1 MTEMIFAARYLIELP
16 YVLNIPD
23 GDYDFLYENNHL
35 RLTVHND
42 YYALFKDA
50 NLFPQTLLI
59 GTRDQLLPHNTN
71 DRGIIKCRTVI
82 SLAHGWECFDLLEIS
97 REELTNSIRSQI
109 RNGDDF
115 PSVED
120 AEMHLSI
127 MSEQEIDKK
136 ILLERKIKTAR
147 EIFPPKRS
155 EECIGIINHFI
166 KQYRV
171 AFKDQFADEISLYQL
186 GSGFTNGVLQEHYC
200 DGIKI
205 SAIPIVGVITP
216 LMRQSWYKHDESL
229 IEDFKRRL
237 MSDGFNEHPELLL
250 IRADNFVHKGAFR
263 SAVIEASAGLES
275 YILRQLINAFHRNGI
290 DECETKE
297 TLNKNWK
304 FEDRCKKLFK
314 QLFNI
319 SVPEIA
325 ALEWQHANK
334 NRKEL
339 RDKIAH
345 TSHEPTEKETKE
357 FIKSI
362 NLLIEKIDSYF
373 KLNDESNE
381 SKKL

>member
-1 MTEMIFAARYLIELP
+1 MTEMIFAARYLVELP

-50 NLFPQTLLI
+50 SLFPQTLLI
-59 GTRDQLLPHNTN
+59 GTREQLLPHHTN
-71 DRGIIKCRTVI
+71 ERGIMKCRTII
-82 SLAHGWECFDLLEIS
+82 SLANYWECFDLLEIS
-97 REELTNSIRSQI
+97 HEELINSIRNQI
-109 RNGDDF
+109 RKEDNF

-120 AEMHLSI
+120 AEMLLSK
-127 MSEQEIDKK
+127 MSQQDIDKK
-136 ILLERKIKTAR
+136 IELERKIKTAR

-171 AFKDQFADEISLYQL
+171 AFKDQFADEISLYQV

-205 SAIPIVGVITP
+205 SAIPLVGVITP
-216 LMRQSWYKHDESL
+216 LMRESWYKHDESL
-229 IEDFKRRL
+229 IDNFKKRL
-237 MSDGFNEHPELLL
+237 MSNEFNEHPELLL
-250 IRADNFVHKGAFR
+250 IRADNLVHKGAFR

-275 YILRQLINAFHRNGI
+275 YILRKIINAFHRNGI
-290 DECETKE
+290 NECQTKE

-304 FEDRCKKLFK
+304 FDDRCKKLFK

-325 ALEWQHANK
+325 PLEWQHANK

-362 NLLIEKIDSYF
+362 NLFIVTIDSYF
-373 KLNDESNE
+373 KKINESNE
-381 SKKL
+381 SKNL

>member
-1 MTEMIFAARYLIELP
+1 MTEMIFAVRYLVELP

-35 RLTVHND
+35 RLSVHND

-50 NLFPQTLLI
+50 YLFPQTLLI
-59 GTRDQLLPHNTN
+59 GTRDQLIPHHTN
-71 DRGIIKCRTVI
+71 DRGIIKCRTII
-82 SLAHGWECFDLLEIS
+82 SLANVCECHGLSEIS
-97 REELTNSIRSQI
+97 QEELINSIRSQI
-109 RNGDDF
+109 RKGDNY
-115 PSVED
+115 PSEED
-120 AEMHLSI
+120 AELHLST
-127 MSEQEIDKK
+127 MSQQEIDKK
-136 ILLERKIKTAR
+136 IELERIIKTAR
-147 EIFPPKRS
+147 AIFPPEKS
-155 EECIGIINHFI
+155 GECIGIINHFI

-171 AFKDQFADEISLYQL
+171 AFKDQFADEISLYQV

-205 SAIPIVGVITP
+205 SAIPLVGVITP
-216 LMRQSWYKHDESL
+216 LMRQSWYDHDESL

-237 MSDGFNEHPELLL
+237 MSNGFNEHPELLL
-250 IRADNFVHKGAFR
+250 IRADNLVHKGAFR

-275 YILRQLINAFHRNGI
+275 YILRQLIDAFHRNGI
-290 DECETKE
+290 NECLAKE

-304 FEDRCKKLFK
+304 FEDRCKKLFR
-314 QLFNI
+314 QFFNI

-325 ALEWQHANK
+325 PFEWQDANK

-345 TSHEPTEKETKE
+345 TSHEPTEEETKA

-362 NLLIEKIDSYF
+362 NLLIEKIDLYF
-373 KLNDESNE
+373 KINHQSNE
-381 SKKL
+381 SKNL